1 MNTPQ
6 IKPVINTLYEGAVV
20 SALSIGFSMLLER
33 FTKTKVSI
41 SKLGLKEFA
50 MLTAVVTSSVATK
63 EALERNGIIP
73 SDPYQ
78 PQ

>member
-1 MNTPQ
+1 M
-6 IKPVINTLYEGAVV
+6 KPFVNTLYEGAVV
-20 SALSIGFSMLLER
+20 SGLAIGYSMLLEN
-33 FTKTKVSI
+33 FTKMKVST
-41 SKLGLKEFA
+41 SKPDVKQFA
-50 MLTAVVTSSVATK
+50 ILTGVVAASVATK